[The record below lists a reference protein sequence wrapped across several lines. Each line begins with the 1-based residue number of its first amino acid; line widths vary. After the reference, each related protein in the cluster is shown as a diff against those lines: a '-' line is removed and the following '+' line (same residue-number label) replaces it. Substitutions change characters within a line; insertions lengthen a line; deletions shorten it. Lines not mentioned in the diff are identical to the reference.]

1 MRPPAAGYAAGPPKT
16 LPGEGPSAAHRTAA
30 IFGLRKSTALIVVLQ
45 YDRKQDYI
53 RYC

>member
-16 LPGEGPSAAHRTAA
+16 LPGEGPSAARRTAA
-30 IFGLRKSTALIVVLQ
+30 ILGLCKSATLIVALQ
-45 YDRKQDYI
+45 YDRKQGNI